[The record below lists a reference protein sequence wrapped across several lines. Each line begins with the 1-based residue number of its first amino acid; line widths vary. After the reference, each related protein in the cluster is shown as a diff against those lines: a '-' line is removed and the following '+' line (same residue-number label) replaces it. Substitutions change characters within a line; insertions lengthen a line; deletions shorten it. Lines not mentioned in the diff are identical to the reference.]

1 MQLQI
6 TSASGNILALDTF
19 LSLICMTESGQIT
32 ILPGHE
38 PLLTALIPG
47 ILSIKHIENAR
58 EKITEY
64 VSGGGVVNITPDTV
78 TILSDVLEKGEDILD
93 LEYIEAQKKEAQ
105 DLVAAY
111 KAENGAEVDP
121 RRLIAIEHDLLR
133 YSAMHE
139 LGRKYQV
146 PTDGSRK

>member
-1 MQLQI
+1 MQIQI

-32 ILPGHE
+32 ILPAHE
-38 PLLTALIPG
+38 PILTALRPG
-47 ILSIKHIENAR
+47 ILTIQYIENGS
-58 EKITEY
+58 EKMTEY
-64 VSGGGVVNITPDTV
+64 VSGGGVVNITPERV
-78 TILSDVLEKGEDILD
+78 TILSDILERGEDIRD

-105 DLVAAY
+105 ELMEAY
-111 KAENGAEVDP
+111 KVENGADVDP

-139 LGRKYQV
+139 LGQKYRV
-146 PTDGSRK
+146 PLDGSRK